1 MNSLENL
8 ELLNKIIQEREDQFQ
23 HALSEAAD
31 QQLLNHLKED
41 LEFLKEKLKLL
52 NEVKNSVNN

>member
-1 MNSLENL
+1 MNAMENL
-8 ELLNKIIQEREDQFQ
+8 ELLLKIIKEREDQFQ

-41 LEFLKEKLKLL
+41 LDFLKEKLKIL
-52 NEVKNSVNN
+52 NEVSNSVNN